1 MILGGDITGKTIT
14 PIIQTPEGG
23 WRVKCL
29 GEVIEVR
36 NPKRLKEVVG
46 RIGEVGSYPLVLTAK
61 EYEDFQNDPAGVTAV
76 FDRLM
81 HDSVVRWVRLAEERL
96 RGKDVEIFVQPGN
109 DDTYAIDDALRGSD
123 VVVNPDGK
131 VLEIAGGHEM
141 LSLGLA
147 NMTPWQ
153 CPRDVPE
160 EDLEARLARLGD
172 LIRRPESLRSPLRH
186 DRDFGAFSIASRRV
200 ATWRD
205 TRSTS
210 AGWRSP
216 ASPYRPDADRTASRL
231 AVPSFQKPQSSARV
245 SVIRA
250 IPIPRA
256 ASLGEG
262 SFSRRSNTTSLRSF
276 SVI

>member
-1 MILGGDITGKTIT
+1 VPKRLRIFFATDIHGSDVCFRKFVNAADFYGAKVLILGGDITGKTIT

-23 WRVKCL
+23 WRVKFL

-123 VVVNPDGK
+123 VVVTRTS
-131 VLEIAGGHEM
+131 GGLDQAPGARH
-141 LSLGLA
+141 L
-147 NMTPWQ
+147 Q
-153 CPRDVPE
+153 CPRATLRDGP
-160 EDLEARLARLGD
+160 
-172 LIRRPESLRSPLRH
+172 RP
-186 DRDFGAFSIASRRV
+186 G
-200 ATWRD
+200 
-205 TRSTS
+205 
-210 AGWRSP
+210 
-216 ASPYRPDADRTASRL
+216 
-231 AVPSFQKPQSSARV
+231 PSS
-245 SVIRA
+245 
-250 IPIPRA
+250 
-256 ASLGEG
+256 
-262 SFSRRSNTTSLRSF
+262 
-276 SVI
+276 